1 MAKSKSVGPLID
13 VSPMM
18 DDVPYQII
26 CEHYDKRPITRAYS
40 IMMQRNIW
48 AERYQ
53 SERAFMLSDILPAK
67 RGGNKKFDDGV
78 LANAYKRS
86 KPRTCDYAKLEK
98 DYPVAFA
105 DCVKPGKGFSKVLEL
120 TLSNKYPLS
129 DIVEKL
135 KNYK

>member
-1 MAKSKSVGPLID
+1 MAKSKSVAPLID

-18 DDVPYQII
+18 DDVPYQVI
-26 CEHYDKRPITRAYS
+26 CEHYDKRPITRAYY
-40 IMMQRNIW
+40 ILMQRNIW
-48 AERYQ
+48 TERYH
-53 SERAFMLSDILPAK
+53 SERAFILSHILPAK

-78 LANAYKRS
+78 LANAFKRL
-86 KPRTCDYAKLEK
+86 KPRSCNYAKLEK
-98 DYPVAFA
+98 DYPEAFA
-105 DCVKPGKGFSKVLEL
+105 DCVIPGKGFNKVLEL

>member
-1 MAKSKSVGPLID
+1 MAKSKSVAPLID

-18 DDVPYQII
+18 DDVPYQVI
-26 CEHYDKRPITRAYS
+26 CEHYDKRPITRAYY

-48 AERYQ
+48 DERYH
-53 SERAFMLSDILPAK
+53 SERAFILSHILPAK
-67 RGGNKKFDDGV
+67 RGGNKEFDDGV
-78 LANAYKRS
+78 LANAYKRLKS
-86 KPRTCDYAKLEK
+86 KSCDYAKLEQ
-98 DYPVAFA
+98 DYPDAFA
-105 DCVKPGKGFSKVLEL
+105 DCVKPGKGFNKVLEL